1 MRKERE
7 SVILMIE
14 SIVKE
19 VFEAKFENFRQ
30 SGPPT
35 IPIGIK
41 QYGSQASSLA
51 VDSSDVDLAVTG
63 LKLNGDIEFH
73 IGEMRKLH
81 GYLQSKQSEGWI
93 KKLEIIDTA
102 SVPLI
107 KLQVDLQV
115 VQEITRNRA
124 ALQAKQENDVNFE
137 PEPFVQLDESMAI
150 LHIDITFDDYNTSIL
165 NTRNL

>member
-1 MRKERE
+1 
-7 SVILMIE
+7 MIE

-81 GYLQSKQSEGWI
+81 GYL
-93 KKLEIIDTA
+93 
-102 SVPLI
+102 
-107 KLQVDLQV
+107 
-115 VQEITRNRA
+115 
-124 ALQAKQENDVNFE
+124 
-137 PEPFVQLDESMAI
+137 
-150 LHIDITFDDYNTSIL
+150 
-165 NTRNL
+165 